1 MKVKNNFFM
10 EMVNRGKMNKGQVNV
25 FVKWLKVVVC
35 KKCFIR
41 ANHGVQ
47 KTKVLEL
54 MWTQKG

>member
-1 MKVKNNFFM
+1 M